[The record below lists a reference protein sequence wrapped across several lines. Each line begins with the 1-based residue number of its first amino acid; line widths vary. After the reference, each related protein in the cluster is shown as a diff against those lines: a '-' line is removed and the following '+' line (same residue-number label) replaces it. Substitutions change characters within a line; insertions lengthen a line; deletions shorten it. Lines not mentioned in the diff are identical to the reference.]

1 LFHEPLLDEEEDQLE
16 TEEDYQLANEV
27 EVGEEDQ
34 LVNGVE
40 AVVDFVPLLLDR
52 LLTPVDRVLVK
63 FVPE

>member
-1 LFHEPLLDEEEDQLE
+1 LFHEPPLDEEEDQLE
-16 TEEDYQLANEV
+16 TEEDYQLANEL

-40 AVVDFVPLLLDR
+40 TVVDFVPLLLDR
-52 LLTPVDRVLVK
+52 LLTLVDRVLVR

>member
-1 LFHEPLLDEEEDQLE
+1 LFHEPPLDEEEDQLE
-16 TEEDYQLANEV
+16 TEEDYQLANEL

-40 AVVDFVPLLLDR
+40 TVVDFVPLLLDL
-52 LLTPVDRVLVK
+52 LLTLVDRVLVR